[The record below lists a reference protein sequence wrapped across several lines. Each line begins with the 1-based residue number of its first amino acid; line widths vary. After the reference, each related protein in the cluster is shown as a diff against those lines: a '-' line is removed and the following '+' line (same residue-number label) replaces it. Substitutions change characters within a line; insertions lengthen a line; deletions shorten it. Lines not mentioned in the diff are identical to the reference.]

1 MNIKLSELNAEDVK
15 AINNQWN
22 QQLDMLESDSSY
34 LESSVE
40 RIVGWCE
47 NSIAQDNHCL
57 YALSDS
63 EKNSIRAIVEITDAR
78 KSKDPSF
85 KFLNI
90 YLEPNLIND
99 YKDEIRREDLLEGI
113 KIIAFALAQSLKMA
127 VNKGTKKLKAYAR
140 TDEMKNMFDSLV
152 ATSNPEESGA
162 VFYRQGRWLVIET
175 QR

>member
-1 MNIKLSELNAEDVK
+1 MNIKLSELSAEDVK
-15 AINNQWN
+15 IVNTQWN
-22 QQLDMLESDSSY
+22 QQLESLDSDPSY

-40 RIVGWCE
+40 RIVDWCE
-47 NSIAQDNHCL
+47 KSIAQVNHCL

-63 EKNSIRAIVEITDAR
+63 DKNSIRAIVEITDAR

-90 YLEPNLIND
+90 YLEPSLIND
-99 YKDEIRREDLLEGI
+99 YKDEIRQEDLLEGI
-113 KIIAFALAQSLKMA
+113 EIIAFALAQSLKMA
-127 VNKGTKKLKAYAR
+127 LNKGTRKLKVYAR

-162 VFYRQGRWLVIET
+162 VFYRQGKWLVIET

>member
-40 RIVGWCE
+40 RIVDWCE
-47 NSIAQDNHCL
+47 KSITQDNHCL

-90 YLEPNLIND
+90 YLEPSLIND

-113 KIIAFALAQSLKMA
+113 KIIAFALAESLKMA
-127 VNKGTKKLKAYAR
+127 VNNGTKKLKVYAR

-162 VFYRQGRWLVIET
+162 VFYRQGKWLVIET

>member
-1 MNIKLSELNAEDVK
+1 MSKKLLKLRAEDVGL
-15 AINNQWN
+15 INNQWN
-22 QQLDMLESDSSY
+22 QQLDGIDSDVSY

-40 RIVGWCE
+40 RIVDWCE
-47 NSIAQDNHCL
+47 KSIAQDDHSL
-57 YALSDS
+57 YALSES

-99 YKDEIRREDLLEGI
+99 YKDEIRQEDLLEGI
-113 KIIAFALAQSLKMA
+113 EIIAFALVESLKMA
-127 VNKGTKKLKAYAR
+127 VSKGSKKLKVYAR
-140 TDEMKNMFDSLV
+140 NDEMKNMFDSLV
-152 ATSNPEESGA
+152 ATSDPEESGA
-162 VFYRQGRWLVIET
+162 VFYRQGKWLVIET

>member
-22 QQLDMLESDSSY
+22 QQLDMLEADSSY
-34 LESSVE
+34 LDSSVE
-40 RIVGWCE
+40 RIVDWCE
-47 NSIAQDNHCL
+47 KSIAQDNHCL

-90 YLEPNLIND
+90 YLEPSLIND

-113 KIIAFALAQSLKMA
+113 KIIAYALAQSLKMA
-127 VNKGTKKLKAYAR
+127 VNKGTKKLKVYAR

-162 VFYRQGRWLVIET
+162 VFYRQGKWLVIET